1 MIINVASY
9 WGFTYQYY
17 ALNELI
23 EKLKVGQHKFAVLVS
38 LYRMNKIFLLISNH
52 LNPYNISR
60 KHSSYDMVIL
70 GIPV

>member
-23 EKLKVGQHKFAVLVS
+23 QKLKLGEKKFAVLVS
-38 LYRMNKIFLLISNH
+38 LYIIYQIFLLI
-52 LNPYNISR
+52 LN
-60 KHSSYDMVIL
+60 
-70 GIPV
+70 

>member
-23 EKLKVGQHKFAVLVS
+23 EKLKVGQHNFAVLVS
-38 LYRMNKIFLLISNH
+38 FYGMNKLFLLILKS
-52 LNPYNISR
+52 LQY
-60 KHSSYDMVIL
+60 
-70 GIPV
+70 

>member
-23 EKLKVGQHKFAVLVS
+23 EKLKVGQHNFAVLVS
-38 LYRMNKIFLLISNH
+38 LYGMNKIFLLILILSF
-52 LNPYNISR
+52 NPYNI
-60 KHSSYDMVIL
+60 KQNNA
-70 GIPV
+70 